1 MESIRRMKWKIRG
14 LLVVGCFAAI
24 ASSQIPAWE
33 LHDAKP
39 FTTAKLDSQTTSLR
53 YLVHAEL
60 RGPGPFEGLDG
71 WVAARVDATPAQ
83 PTPITTIEIRS
94 LTHPDVMPTTE
105 MIPGTVSHTD
115 VYLDAWLACT
125 TDPCAEDYEV
135 IISRDPTAELPPLD
149 VTGEIEAYAGGPPE
163 TKTMPEN
170 SEVVVTVTGPL

>member
-1 MESIRRMKWKIRG
+1 MKWLIRM
-14 LLVVGCFAAI
+14 LIVLAALAAI
-24 ASSQIPAWE
+24 ASSQIPNWE
-33 LHDAKP
+33 LHASEP
-39 FTTAKLDSQTTSLR
+39 MASATLDSQTTSLR

-60 RGPGPFEGLDG
+60 RGPGPFEDLNGY
-71 WVAARVDATPAQ
+71 VAARVDARPSQ

-94 LTHPDVMPTTE
+94 LTHPDEMPTTE
-105 MIPGTVSHTD
+105 MVPATVSHAD

-135 IISRDPTAELPPLD
+135 IISRDPTLELPPLD
-149 VTGEIEAYAGGPPE
+149 ITGEIEAWAGGLTD